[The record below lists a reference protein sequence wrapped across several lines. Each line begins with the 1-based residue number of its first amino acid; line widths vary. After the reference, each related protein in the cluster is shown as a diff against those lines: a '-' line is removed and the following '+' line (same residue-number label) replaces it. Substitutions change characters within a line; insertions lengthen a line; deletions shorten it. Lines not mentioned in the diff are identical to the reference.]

1 MQTTKK
7 IAVYP
12 GSFDP
17 ITFGHIS
24 IIKRSAK
31 LFDELIIAVAFNERK
46 KGAIFSLDERCQ
58 QLEALFAD
66 SGLQI
71 SVKTFDGLL
80 VDFAT
85 QENACAI
92 VRGIRNAQDAAYE
105 QQMIHMNRHLSGIE
119 TILLYATPETSF
131 ISSSLVKEVAR
142 NGGDISDFLPPE
154 IASLLL
160 QRVAKQ
166 TD

>member
-1 MQTTKK
+1 MQKPKK

-24 IIKRSAK
+24 IIKRSAA

-46 KGAIFSLDERCQ
+46 KGAIFSLEERCE
-58 QLEALFAD
+58 QLRELFSETD
-66 SGLQI
+66 LNI
-71 SVKTFDGLL
+71 SIKTFEGLL
-80 VDFAT
+80 VDFAK

-105 QQMIHMNRHLSGIE
+105 QQMIHMNRHLSGVE

-142 NGGDISDFLPPE
+142 NGGDVSDFLPPE
-154 IASLLL
+154 IASLLIE
-160 QRVAKQ
+160 RIAK
-166 TD
+166 

>member
-1 MQTTKK
+1 MPKKKK
-7 IAVYP
+7 IAIYP

-24 IIKRSAK
+24 IIKRSAE

-46 KGAIFSLDERCQ
+46 KGAIFSLDERCE
-58 QLEALFAD
+58 QLQSLFSD
-66 SGLQI
+66 TDLNI
-71 SVKTFDGLL
+71 IIKTFDGLL
-80 VDFAT
+80 VDFAK
-85 QENACAI
+85 QEDACAI

-142 NGGDISDFLPPE
+142 NGGDISAFLPPK
-154 IASLLL
+154 IATVLLERINL
-160 QRVAKQ
+160 
-166 TD
+166 

>member
-1 MQTTKK
+1 MQKTKK
-7 IAVYP
+7 IAIYP

-17 ITFGHIS
+17 ITFGHVS
-24 IIKRSAK
+24 IITRAAS

-66 SGLQI
+66 THLNI

-80 VDFAT
+80 VDFAKN
-85 QENACAI
+85 ENACAV

-105 QQMIHMNRHLSGIE
+105 QQMILMNRHLSGIE

-142 NGGDISDFLPPE
+142 NGGDISALLPEE

-160 QRVAKQ
+160 ERVAK
-166 TD
+166 

>member
-1 MQTTKK
+1 MQKTKK
-7 IAVYP
+7 IAIYP

-24 IIKRSAK
+24 IITRSAA

-46 KGAIFSLDERCQ
+46 KGAIFSLDERCD
-58 QLEALFAD
+58 QLNTLFAD
-66 SGLQI
+66 SEHNI

-80 VDFAT
+80 VDFAK

-119 TILLYATPETSF
+119 TLLLYATPETSF

-142 NGGDISDFLPPE
+142 NGGDVSAFLPPK
-154 IASLLL
+154 IAALLID
-160 QRVAKQ
+160 RI
-166 TD
+166 TT